1 MLKGAIFK
9 IVDMNGN
16 DVRTNLGTDKNGKIS
31 VSDLRPGD
39 YQFIETTAPEHYVL
53 DETPIPFT
61 IERSQT
67 KKLLLRV
74 KHVEKGSVE
83 LTKIDDID
91 TNTKLANAVFD
102 LLDADGQ
109 LVEKGLKQIMK
120 GKLLLKTYVL
130 ARINSLRQSLL
141 NITI

>member
-74 KHVEKGSVE
+74 K
-83 LTKIDDID
+83 T
-91 TNTKLANAVFD
+91 
-102 LLDADGQ
+102 
-109 LVEKGLKQIMK
+109 
-120 GKLLLKTYVL
+120 
-130 ARINSLRQSLL
+130 R
-141 NITI
+141 

>member
-9 IVDMNGN
+9 VVDMNGN
-16 DVRTNLGTDKNGKIS
+16 EVRTNLVTDDNGDIS
-31 VSDLRPGD
+31 VSDLRPGN

-74 KHVEKGSVE
+74 KHVEK
-83 LTKIDDID
+83 
-91 TNTKLANAVFD
+91 
-102 LLDADGQ
+102 
-109 LVEKGLKQIMK
+109 
-120 GKLLLKTYVL
+120 
-130 ARINSLRQSLL
+130 R
-141 NITI
+141 

>member
-9 IVDMNGN
+9 IVDMKGN
-16 DVRTNLGTDKNGKIS
+16 EVRTNLGTDKNGKIS

-39 YQFIETTAPEHYVL
+39 YQFIETKAPEHYVL

-67 KKLLLRV
+67 KEINVTGKNTL
-74 KHVEKGSVE
+74 KKGSVE

-91 TNTKLANAVFD
+91 TNTNLANAVFN
-102 LLDADGQ
+102 LLDENGQ
-109 LVEKGLKQIMK
+109 VVEEGLKQMLK
-120 GKLLLKTYVL
+120 EKLLLKTYVL
-130 ARINSLRQSLL
+130 VRISSLRQ
-141 NITI
+141 